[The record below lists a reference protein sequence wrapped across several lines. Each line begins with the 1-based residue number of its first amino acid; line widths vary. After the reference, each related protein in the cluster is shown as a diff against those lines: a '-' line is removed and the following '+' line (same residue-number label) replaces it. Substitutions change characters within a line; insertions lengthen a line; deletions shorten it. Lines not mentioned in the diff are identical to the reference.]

1 MPINRIAPKK
11 SKIEHNEG
19 PQREQNEGPQTKE
32 RKCIWLT
39 LKLKYKNSFP
49 LDLKVSG
56 LLLLSVV
63 GPGSIKLR

>member
-32 RKCIWLT
+32 RKCIWIT
-39 LKLKYKNSFP
+39 LKLKYTKQFP
-49 LDLKVSG
+49 TRPQ
-56 LLLLSVV
+56 SVWTTLIISSWT
-63 GPGSIKLR
+63 GKH